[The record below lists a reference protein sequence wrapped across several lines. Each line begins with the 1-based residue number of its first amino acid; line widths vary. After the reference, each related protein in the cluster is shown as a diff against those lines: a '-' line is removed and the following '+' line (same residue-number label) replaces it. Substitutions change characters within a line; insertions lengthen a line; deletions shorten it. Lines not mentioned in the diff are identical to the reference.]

1 MQPDVKELMAYE
13 SSRTKSKWFD
23 RHQRLTEAVGR
34 VLDDYSLIKFLP
46 LNLKE
51 EESIIDLINLID
63 MSIQYGEDK
72 DVKAAEFEQPDEEAE
87 DDGYDGGSS

>member
-1 MQPDVKELMAYE
+1 MQPDVKELMAFE

-34 VLDDYSLIKFLP
+34 VLEDYSLIKFLP

-51 EESIIDLINLID
+51 EESVIDLINLID
-63 MSIQYGEDK
+63 MSIQYGEDG
-72 DVKAAEFEQPDEEAE
+72 DVKVADFDPPEEE